1 MGIFS
6 KKSDGNL
13 VLLMPDGSLPK
24 FGGQEGFNQFIQDL
38 TITPENYDGNRG
50 IAQSDTKAY
59 IDASASLM
67 ALGIDSDGT
76 TEKIYSYGPIV
87 IGDLPGYRAE
97 MQGHGVATEN
107 YLIVKFAYG
116 LGLNYFVVPYEEI
129 VGVRSLGPLS
139 AEFSFRNAMLN
150 DKKGQHH
157 LQSQSVFLACKTG
170 KDGHE
175 NRRAFSM
182 WHTNAHMVK
191 RQFPNQ

>member
-6 KKSDGNL
+6 KKSDDNL

-24 FGGQEGFNQFIQDL
+24 FGGQEGFNKFIEDL
-38 TITPENYDGNRG
+38 TITPEKYDGNKT
-50 IAQSDTKAY
+50 IAKSDTNAY
-59 IDASASLM
+59 SDATASLM
-67 ALGIDSDGT
+67 ALGVDSNGT
-76 TEKIYSYGPIV
+76 TEKIYAYGPIV

-97 MQGHGVATEN
+97 MQGHGVVTEN

-116 LGLNYFVVPYEEI
+116 LGLNYFIAPYEEI
-129 VGVRSLGPLS
+129 AGVRSVGPL
-139 AEFSFRNAMLN
+139 AADFSFRNAMLY

-157 LQSQSVFLACKTG
+157 LQSETIFLACKTG

-182 WHTNAHMVK
+182 WHSNAHMVK
-191 RQFPNQ
+191 RQFPS